1 VKMSGAVP
9 WEVVP
14 DVLDHLTSPSLK
26 RLPAPPTAPAPAP
39 APAQ

>member
-1 VKMSGAVP
+1 MSGAVP